1 MRLYR
6 ALTALSAP
14 VLTALLAA
22 RLRAGKEDAG
32 RLAERKGMA
41 SHPRPEGLLY
51 WVHAASVG
59 EAQSAL
65 ILIEALLAKDP
76 DLHIMVTTGTVTS
89 AEMVARRLP
98 ARAFHQ
104 FYPLDHPAWVARF
117 LDHWKPEMAFWM
129 ESELWPNM
137 LLELKSRFIPAALVN
152 ARMSKR
158 SFANWDKARRFIAD
172 ILDAF
177 SIVLAQ
183 TEEDAFAYRALG
195 ARHVVVTD
203 NLKFSAAPL
212 PSDMQALRSLEA
224 ATQAR
229 PLWVYASTHASEEAI
244 ACRAHKALKKT
255 LPDLLTVIVPRHPQ
269 RRDAI
274 ADDCRRENVRF
285 TMRGDA
291 RILPNR
297 DDDVYIADTMGELG
311 MIYRVA
317 PIAMVGRTLSSDG
330 GGGHNLIE
338 PAQLGC
344 AVLTG
349 PKIQNQQK
357 MFDEMDIADAIW
369 QVQNEDELVDALR
382 ELFTDPDARQNAI
395 NRAQQY
401 AAKKAGVLER
411 VMDALSPLVIAAAR
425 KPEAA

>member
-6 ALTALSAP
+6 ALTGLSAP
-14 VLTALLAA
+14 VLTALLAV
-22 RLRAGKEDAG
+22 RRRAGKEDAQ
-32 RLAERKGMA
+32 RLPERKGIA
-41 SHPRPEGLLY
+41 ARPRPDGLLY

-65 ILIEALLAKDP
+65 ILIDALLANNP
-76 DLHIMVTTGTVTS
+76 NLSIMVTTGTVTS

-98 ARAFHQ
+98 PRAFHQ
-104 FYPLDHPAWVARF
+104 FYPIDHPAWVARF
-117 LDHWKPEMAFWM
+117 LDHWKPAMAFWM

-137 LLELKSRFIPAALVN
+137 LLELKSRFIPAALIN

-172 ILDAF
+172 ILGAF

-183 TEEDAFAYRALG
+183 TEEDGFAYRALG

-203 NLKFSAAPL
+203 NLKYSAAPL
-212 PSDMQALRSLEA
+212 PSDIQAMRALEA

-244 ACRAHKALKKT
+244 ACRVHQSLKSI

-269 RRDAI
+269 RRDDI
-274 ADDCRRENVRF
+274 ARDCTREGVRF
-285 TMRGDA
+285 TLRGDT
-291 RILPNR
+291 RVLPNR
-297 DDDVYIADTMGELG
+297 NDDVYIVDTMGELG
-311 MIYRVA
+311 MIYRLA
-317 PIAMVGRTLSSDG
+317 PIAMVGRTLSSDN

-369 QVQNEDELVDALR
+369 QVQNEDELTDALR
-382 ELFTDPDARQNAI
+382 DLLTDPDARQLAI
-395 NRAQQY
+395 TRAQQY
-401 AAKKAGVLER
+401 AAKKAVVLER
-411 VMDALSPLVIAAAR
+411 VMDALAPLIVASAR